1 LQIDQKQIILNT
13 KSRKEE
19 MNKLI
24 IRTLLVMV
32 CCQVTKNTSAQNN
45 KDAIIVLEKIQTK
58 MQGIKRISYNYTR
71 GFHYLSENY
80 HAADSGKVYLDFT
93 APDTVLGFKYQAES
107 ENGKG
112 IFNGSESFYMSES
125 DTTIDINYRPGR
137 KSFQSLS
144 FLYNSPVTIRLAI
157 SAILKDKEINKALID
172 TIINR
177 KPHYLLR
184 ITMKNKALN
193 GLGDFS
199 KFTIQRDIIYK
210 IVIDKK
216 TYLPLYIIQT
226 NNDQPGDYTIVG
238 FQNYKFNPTEPAE
251 LSWYSSTYTSK
262 YKLRKEL
269 ILIKEASTAPFWELP
284 LVVGSGKLNLEQL
297 KGKVVLLE
305 FWFKNC
311 GPCIAAVPELNSLKN
326 KYNGLPFELIGIN
339 AEDTQKDALWFV
351 EKRKVSYTT
360 VYEGNEI
367 AKIYGISGYPTTVLL
382 DKNGAVLYA
391 GSFDKERIENLINKN
406 L

>member
-1 LQIDQKQIILNT
+1 
-13 KSRKEE
+13 

-24 IRTLLVMV
+24 IRALLVMA
-32 CCQVTKNTSAQNN
+32 CCQITENTSAQNN
-45 KDAIIVLEKIQTK
+45 KDAILVLEKVQAK

-71 GFHYLSENY
+71 GFHYFSENY
-80 HAADSGKVYLDFT
+80 HAADSEYVYLDFT
-93 APDTVLGFKYQAES
+93 NPDTVLGFKYQAES

-112 IFNGSESFYMSES
+112 IFNGSEKFAMSER
-125 DTTIDINYRPGR
+125 DTTIDINYRPR
-137 KSFQSLS
+137 KESFQSLS
-144 FLYNSPVTIRLAI
+144 FLYNSPVALRFTI
-157 SAILKDKEINKALID
+157 SSILKDKEISKNLID
-172 TIINR
+172 TIINT
-177 KPHYLLR
+177 KPYYLLR
-184 ITMKNKALN
+184 ITMKNKAMD
-193 GLGDFS
+193 GLGGFS
-199 KFTIQRDIIYK
+199 KFTILRDIIYK

-226 NNDQPGDYTIVG
+226 NNDQPDDYVVIG
-238 FQNYKFNPTEPAE
+238 FQNYKFNPPEPTE
-251 LSWYSSTYTSK
+251 LSWYSSTYTNK

-269 ILIKEASTAPFWELP
+269 TLIKAASPAPFWELP
-284 LVVGSGKLNLEQL
+284 LVIGSGKLSLEQL
-297 KGKVVLLE
+297 EGKVVLLE

-311 GPCIAAVPELNSLKN
+311 GPCIAAVPELNGLKN

-339 AEDTQKDALWFV
+339 AEDIQKDALWFV

-382 DKNGAVLYA
+382 DKNGIVLYA

>member
-1 LQIDQKQIILNT
+1 
-13 KSRKEE
+13 
-19 MNKLI
+19 
-24 IRTLLVMV
+24 MV
-32 CCQVTKNTSAQNN
+32 CCQVTKNTSAQNT
-45 KDAIIVLEKIQTK
+45 KDAIVVLEKLQAK
-58 MQGIKRISYNYTR
+58 LQSIKRISYDFTR
-71 GFHYLSENY
+71 GIHYFSENY
-80 HAADSGKVYLDFT
+80 HASDSEKVYLDFT
-93 APDTVLGFKYQAES
+93 NPDSILGFKYQTQS
-107 ENGKG
+107 KNGKG
-112 IFNGSESFYMSES
+112 IFNGSESFYVSES
-125 DTTIDINYRPGR
+125 DTTIDINYRPGI

-144 FLYNSPVTIRLAI
+144 FLYNSPVTLRFAI
-157 SAILKDKEINKALID
+157 SAILKDKAISKTLID
-172 TIINR
+172 TTINT
-177 KPHYLLR
+177 KPCYLLR
-184 ITMKNKALN
+184 VTMKNKALN

-216 TYLPLYIIQT
+216 TYLPLFVTQT
-226 NNDQPGDYTIVG
+226 NNDKPEDYTLVG
-238 FQNYKFNPTEPAE
+238 FQNYKFNPSEPTE
-251 LSWYSSTYTSK
+251 LSWYSSTYTNK

-269 ILIKEASTAPFWELP
+269 TLIKEASPAPFWELP

-311 GPCIAAVPELNSLKN
+311 GPCIAAVPELSSLKN

-339 AEDTQKDALWFV
+339 AEDTQKDAFWFV

-382 DKNGAVLYA
+382 DKNGIVLYA